1 MQVDT
6 ADARGREG
14 MDEGD
19 RFGAVFFAHAS
30 RLVRLAALLGD
41 DDPEDVVQESFCKLY
56 AARGRLRADDAQV
69 VAYLNRIVVN
79 EVRSRHRRRQ
89 VARRDAH
96 LLTDDA
102 VADPH
107 ASHGDRRAV
116 VEALAGLPPRQREAL
131 VLRFW
136 MDLPLAAI
144 AEAMGVRL
152 GTVKSQISRGLDVVG
167 AALVRGGGTMTVE
180 ERLARALHDEAE
192 RVDVDVAAAARPH
205 PGPAAPGTAR
215 PVAACWCGRWWPP
228 RRWSPC
234 CSAAASSS
242 APSTGRV
249 RPVRPGRARPA
260 AWTRSSAARRR
271 SPPTRRRASRTT
283 PCSWTCP
290 TAPRR
295 PRRAWAL
302 PATPTPRTATGP
314 LLRLGNADGTLAATA
329 TFTASGRRLE
339 ARHHPAVR
347 GRAGRHR
354 GPGHRR
360 AAARPA

>member
-56 AARGRLRADDAQV
+56 AARGRLRSDDAQV

-107 ASHGDRRAV
+107 ATHGDRRAV

-167 AALVRGGGTMTVE
+167 AALSEEVE
-180 ERLARALHDEAE
+180 R
-192 RVDVDVAAAARPH
+192 
-205 PGPAAPGTAR
+205 
-215 PVAACWCGRWWPP
+215 
-228 RRWSPC
+228 
-234 CSAAASSS
+234 
-242 APSTGRV
+242 
-249 RPVRPGRARPA
+249 
-260 AWTRSSAARRR
+260 
-271 SPPTRRRASRTT
+271 
-283 PCSWTCP
+283 
-290 TAPRR
+290 
-295 PRRAWAL
+295 
-302 PATPTPRTATGP
+302 
-314 LLRLGNADGTLAATA
+314 
-329 TFTASGRRLE
+329 
-339 ARHHPAVR
+339 
-347 GRAGRHR
+347 
-354 GPGHRR
+354 
-360 AAARPA
+360 